1 MARRERRH
9 SFDLTYCQN
18 DGTDYYEGGNSQYEQ
33 DKGRRVHFDD
43 EYLMNSRRQKQHR
56 NRDDIRE
63 MNVYETTSRLKESYC
78 NIDKGLEIL
87 RRIYNNL
94 MQSKQCLRYRSEN
107 SRNEYL
113 GEINNLLE
121 QVARLQK
128 SLKKSGTKKRHYLE
142 ELSKLQLA
150 LREDRLKI
158 EAARESRHELHAK
171 MNASTKATRDHQIT
185 INKLA
190 KSLSKITKDFQ
201 SLAMDDLTHRLIRTL
216 FEVSTKQ
223 NNKFLV
229 NLTHNQLA
237 TRTSS
242 SRESVSRVISKL
254 KKNGFIHIHDYEIEL
269 DNTLIELHSQ
279 L

>member
-1 MARRERRH
+1 MGACLIH
-9 SFDLTYCQN
+9 S
-18 DGTDYYEGGNSQYEQ
+18 DYFHEIEIFRCANTKEIELLSSSSVVKSFS
-33 DKGRRVHFDD
+33 KGRFIVKENEPPTHVYFILSGSCHVQLNGKSGKEIIIKDLYKGDCFGELGAFCNSKRCANVVANND
-43 EYLMNSRRQKQHR
+43 LMLIIINA
-56 NRDDIRE
+56 NAY
-63 MNVYETTSRLKESYC
+63 VSYC
-78 NIDKGLEIL
+78 N
-87 RRIYNNL
+87 NNL
-94 MQSKQCLRYRSEN
+94 
-107 SRNEYL
+107 
-113 GEINNLLE
+113 
-121 QVARLQK
+121 VA
-128 SLKKSGTKKRHYLE
+128 
-142 ELSKLQLA
+142 A
-150 LREDRLKI
+150 
-158 EAARESRHELHAK
+158 
-171 MNASTKATRDHQIT
+171 QIT